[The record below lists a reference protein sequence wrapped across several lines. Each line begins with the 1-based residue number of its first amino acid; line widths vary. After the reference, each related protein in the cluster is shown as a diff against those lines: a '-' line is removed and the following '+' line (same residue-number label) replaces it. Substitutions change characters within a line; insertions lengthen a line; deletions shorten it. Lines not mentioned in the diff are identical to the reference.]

1 MKSHF
6 LNPAHELFTFVS
18 LDQIQTLNSWQQ
30 VNGHADWT
38 GAENLIISV
47 DVADVDDYD
56 PSSIAIE
63 VRASSGEASVEV
75 VNLEGQKAFSTKQVQ
90 AVIPISGSNGFEWRV
105 SKATGAKPKL
115 CSLKV
120 IGYVAEF
127 DSDRFTHGSKIS
139 QLTPSEEIKKDDLFV
154 VSRSSAGGAYDIAT
168 GRPINMEDRVY
179 DQSRSV
185 NLYDLR
191 QSLGLGSFAKIEN
204 APSQDGPYLNCTVEE
219 TEEGVFI
226 VKTTGGLFPEKKAI
240 VLASSSGTNGVLDG
254 GHVEV
259 GTPVYV
265 PIEIGFGSAK
275 RNSYNVEVTVKQW
288 GIPLTPGRGLIN
300 AGGDDRKDA
309 WVTAENDFAKMG
321 AKQTYQPT
329 VLCVAILGV
338 PSSE

>member
-18 LDQIQTLNSWQQ
+18 LDQIPTLNSWQQ

-90 AVIPISGSNGFEWRV
+90 AVIPISASNGFEWRV

-127 DSDRFTHGSKIS
+127 DSDRFTYGSKIS
-139 QLTPSEEIKKDDLFV
+139 QLDPSEEIKKDDLFV
-154 VSRSSAGGAYDIAT
+154 VSRSSSGGLYDPA
-168 GRPINMEDRVY
+168 GRPVGTRTY
-179 DQSRSV
+179 DESKSV
-185 NLYDLR
+185 SLYDLR
-191 QSLGLGSFAKIEN
+191 QSLGLGAFAKIGN
-204 APSQDGPYLNCTVEE
+204 AGSQDGPYLNCTVVE
-219 TEEGVFI
+219 TSEGQFKVT
-226 VKTTGGLFPEKKAI
+226 TTGGLFPEQKAI
-240 VLASSSGTNGVLDG
+240 VLASSSGTNGVLNG

-259 GTPVYV
+259 GDPKYV
-265 PIEIGFGSAK
+265 STTIGSGPGATSSF
-275 RNSYNVEVTVKQW
+275 NVEVTVKQW

-309 WVTAENDFAKMG
+309 WTTAEYDFARMG
-321 AKQTYQPT
+321 EPQTYQPT
-329 VLCVAILGV
+329 VLCIAILGV
-338 PSSE
+338 PPSE